1 MSENYLCAHHIVLLL
16 KPSLPSMNRYLELM
30 QKQRLE
36 FEDTLARKLREQED
50 ALTRQAN
57 ALLQEKE
64 AGINAVVNATRESLE
79 MEHETNLA
87 STKEVLEAQLS
98 AKYEAEFAQKLAE
111 EKQKFSQ
118 DLQQKVD
125 MMEQLSRKLEAME
138 SALSVSRSFSDGS
151 LKAHRVSA
159 AALALADKL
168 ETSKSAMDEVV
179 ALMVSE
185 GFPPN
190 GICVRRFA
198 YKSNS

>member
-1 MSENYLCAHHIVLLL
+1 
-16 KPSLPSMNRYLELM
+16 MNRYLELM

-36 FEDTLARKLREQED
+36 FEDTLARKLRDQED

-87 STKEVLEAQLS
+87 STKELLEAQLS

-185 GFPPN
+185 GSPLH
-190 GICVRRFA
+190 GICVRQFA